1 MKLGLSIGAKD
12 EERDNQLVVA
22 DWRGVPN
29 LPRSYRTVGETTD
42 ECFSFPREAE
52 GQRFL
57 VTLNFS
63 NQEKRPHT
71 GLSGKAAARL
81 ATGLDRSGTTELD
94 RLVLKPHEGLILEL
108 EG

>member
-1 MKLGLSIGAKD
+1 VNLYRKLLALRRSTPAL
-12 EERDNQLVVA
+12 N
-22 DWRGVPN
+22 RG
-29 LPRSYRTVGETTD
+29 SYWTVGETTD
-42 ECFSFPREAE
+42 ECFSFLREAE

-63 NQEKRPHT
+63 DQEMRPLT
-71 GLSGKAAARL
+71 GLSGKAALRL

-108 EG
+108 EGSER

>member
-1 MKLGLSIGAKD
+1 MKLGLLS
-12 EERDNQLVVA
+12 ERKMKRETSRLWWQTGVVYQIY
-22 DWRGVPN
+22 
-29 LPRSYRTVGETTD
+29 PRSYRTVGETTD